1 MDPLLCIRSYRLI
14 PEMDPRHLI
23 VSITALVALGQA
35 PPGKWFA
42 KFCEVRPPCPAP
54 PGRRGTQL
62 PSGLKLGSISSLVF
76 FSPRRIPLNPI
87 GLAEL

>member
-42 KFCEVRPPCPAP
+42 KFCEVRPPARP
-54 PGRRGTQL
+54 RL
-62 PSGLKLGSISSLVF
+62 DLGVHSSRL
-76 FSPRRIPLNPI
+76 
-87 GLAEL
+87 G